1 MNGRNQ
7 DSGIWQAILLIA
19 AMLLCFSVL
28 PAQAAGLLSPK
39 DGSLPPL
46 EIRDH
51 HVGVVIEDGY
61 AVTTVEQVFH
71 NPHGRDLEA
80 IYSFPVPEHGA
91 VSEFTMWI
99 DGKPVSG
106 EVLEKKEARRVYEEE
121 KAAGR
126 EAGLTEKDS
135 YKTFD
140 ISVSPVRAGQDT
152 RIRLVYLQTAT
163 VDHSIG
169 RFLYPLE
176 EGGVDE
182 EKLSFWTANEK
193 VSGSFSFDLT
203 LKPGYPVDAIR
214 VPNQPQ
220 AQVSKNS
227 DGSWQVHIGSQ
238 GGGTPVVEE
247 GQPQPAFNPQQQA
260 AGAAFTLD
268 QDLVVYW
275 RHQSGLPGSVDLVAY
290 KPEAGKRGTF
300 MLTVTPGDDLKPITE
315 GSDWI
320 FVLDVSGS
328 MNGKYATLADG
339 VQRAM
344 GKMRANDR
352 FRIVLFNNSSRELT
366 HGYVNATPER
376 IKHYSDQLANYQPG
390 GGTNLYAG
398 LSDGLRSMDADR
410 TTAIVLV
417 TDGVANV
424 GETEQKAFIKLLGKK
439 DVRLFTFIMGN
450 SANRPMLEAL
460 TRHSN
465 GFAVSIS
472 NSDDI
477 VGKILEASSKVTH
490 EALHGVTLD
499 IDGIKVADLTPQ
511 SIGSLYRGQQLVML
525 GHYWGDGEAKV
536 TLKGKVSGEKKVYS
550 TRFAFPDVATDN
562 PELERIWAYAS
573 IQQMQQQMEDFGEE
587 ADTKQA
593 ITELAVEHSLVTDQT
608 SMVVVRDEVFE
619 ARGIKRLNKQRLAVE
634 EQARQVRAAQAP
646 TSNRVDK
653 KQPMYQSPR
662 PSYSSGSGGGAM
674 GWLLLPMAG
683 LMLWRRR
690 K

>member
-163 VDHSIG
+163 VEHSIG

-247 GQPQPAFNPQQQA
+247 GQAQPAFNPQQQA

-300 MLTVTPGDDLKPITE
+300 LLTVTPGDDLKPITE